1 MLSLKIGQ
9 DYLCYSF
16 FVPPQDFEFQPPTR
30 VMRTRAEVHADAG
43 GNGVGML
50 SGNRHR
56 WSPCIPWPPPADR
69 GCGYFRISPS
79 PPHSTNTNPRFLN
92 KSRGFV
98 VSGVLKYR
106 VGHRALCPAP
116 SASPTF
122 YNHPAHIIIQI
133 PQVLNAPSVRWQLY
147 TVFLQGPGNQVAVWA
162 KDNRRHNN
170 AWVVI

>member
-92 KSRGFV
+92 KIRGFV

-106 VGHRALCPAP
+106 AWQAAPCPRMQSLKP
-116 SASPTF
+116 RKPLM
-122 YNHPAHIIIQI
+122 
-133 PQVLNAPSVRWQLY
+133 PQVPDGRQARLEMPAFLPVFTSNRSGYLCGATHTLSCSLY
-147 TVFLQGPGNQVAVWA
+147 NLCLARIV
-162 KDNRRHNN
+162 
-170 AWVVI
+170 